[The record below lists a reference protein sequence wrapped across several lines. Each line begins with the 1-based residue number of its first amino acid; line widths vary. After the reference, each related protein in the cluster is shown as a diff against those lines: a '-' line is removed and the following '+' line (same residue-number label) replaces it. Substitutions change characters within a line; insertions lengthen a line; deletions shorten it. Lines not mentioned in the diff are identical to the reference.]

1 MKRTMRMG
9 LASLLCMGLV
19 ASLSPARALMIAP
32 APISQRVATAD
43 CIVVGKVIGF
53 GDKTVSVP
61 VAPGAKDKQE
71 YQIALIKIE
80 TNIRGAKGIKEIRVG
95 FLPPPAAGGGNGGGV
110 RIIRKPFRG
119 VTFTLNQEACLFLT
133 KHHEGDFYTA
143 PMYFS
148 VINKQGNANFDKEMD
163 EVKRCAKLLAD
174 PKTGLEAKEKEDRLL
189 TAGMLVAHY
198 RQRRPVAGEPKTQPI
213 NAEQSKK
220 ILQTLADADWNAR
233 PARPGPFQMTPQII
247 FSQLNLTAAD
257 GWTPP
262 KDFNQFPEKA
272 KEWCKDN
279 ADKYVIQRFAYEKQD
294 KEAETDGK

>member
-1 MKRTMRMG
+1 MA
-9 LASLLCMGLV
+9 LASLLGLGLA

-32 APISQRVATAD
+32 QPISQRVATAD
-43 CIVVGKVIGF
+43 YIVVGKVIGF
-53 GDKTVSVP
+53 GDKTVSLP
-61 VAPGAKDKQE
+61 AFPGAKDKQE
-71 YQIALIKIE
+71 YLIALVKVE
-80 TNIRGAKGIKEIRVG
+80 TNIRGAKGMKEIRVG
-95 FLPPPAAGGGNGGGV
+95 FIPPMAAPGGGV
-110 RIIRKPFRG
+110 RIRRPMRN
-119 VTFTLNQEACLFLT
+119 VTFTLNQEGCLFLT

-148 VINKQGNANFDKEMD
+148 VINKQSNANFDKEMD

-174 PKTGLEAKEKEDRLL
+174 PKAGLEAKEKADRLL

-198 RQRRPVAGEPKTQPI
+198 RQRRPAVGEPKPQPI
-213 NAEQSKK
+213 DAAQSKK
-220 ILQTLADADWNAR
+220 ILNTLADADWDAR
-233 PARPGPFQMTPQII
+233 PARPGPLQMTPQTI

-279 ADKYVIQRFAYEKQD
+279 ADKYVIQRFVYKEPEKEKSD
-294 KEAETDGK
+294 K